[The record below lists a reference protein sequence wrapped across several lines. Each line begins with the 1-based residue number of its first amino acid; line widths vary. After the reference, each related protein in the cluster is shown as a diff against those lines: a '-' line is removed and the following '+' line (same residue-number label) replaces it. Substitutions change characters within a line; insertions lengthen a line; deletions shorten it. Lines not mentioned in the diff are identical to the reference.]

1 MKSTPPCHTGIMW
14 LFDTRLVLI
23 DFSIL
28 ERVISSSKGDNL
40 VHTLI
45 NSGLAIIGLSII
57 QLSIISIKPKQQIVR
72 KQRKV
77 N

>member
-1 MKSTPPCHTGIMW
+1 MKSTPSCQTDIIW

-28 ERVISSSKGDNL
+28 DRVISSSKGDNL

-45 NSGLAIIGLSII
+45 NSGLTIRGLSII
-57 QLSIISIKPKQQIVR
+57 
-72 KQRKV
+72 
-77 N
+77 